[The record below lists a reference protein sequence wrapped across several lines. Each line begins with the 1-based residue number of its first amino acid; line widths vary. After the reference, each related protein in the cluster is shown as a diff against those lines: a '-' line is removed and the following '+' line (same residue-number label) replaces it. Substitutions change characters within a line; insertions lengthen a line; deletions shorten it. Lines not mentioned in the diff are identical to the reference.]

1 MAEVVY
7 PPVIAVAR
15 GLFAALGLRFT
26 ITGTENIPKTGGAVM
41 AINHVGYLD
50 FTFAGLAARPAK
62 RLVRFMAKEEVFR
75 HGVAGPLMRGMKHIP
90 VDREAGSASFRAA
103 LTALKSGE
111 IVGVFPEAT
120 ISQSFEIKDFK
131 SGAVRMARSA
141 GVPILPTIVWGS
153 QRVWTKGRSRR
164 FGYHRTPVHIA
175 VGEPITVPPKADP
188 DAVSAELRERMSA
201 LLHEV
206 QAAYP
211 DQPRGEDD
219 RWWLPARLGG
229 TAPTPEEAA
238 ALDAAEAEERR
249 ARRAARLA
257 AREQAAAPSAAEEQA
272 GDLGGKP
279 GH

>member
-1 MAEVVY
+1 MADVVY

-15 GLFAALGLRFT
+15 GLFAALGLKFT
-26 ITGTENIPKTGGAVM
+26 ITGTEHIPPTGGAVM

-62 RLVRFMAKEEVFR
+62 RLVRFMAKDEVFR
-75 HGVAGPLMRGMKHIP
+75 HSISGPLMRGMKHIP
-90 VDREAGSASFRAA
+90 VDREAGTASFRAA
-103 LTALKSGE
+103 LTALKGGE

-120 ISQSFEIKDFK
+120 ISRSFEIKDFK

-153 QRVWTKGRSRR
+153 QRVWTKGRPRN
-164 FGYHRTPVHIA
+164 FGYSRTPIHIA
-175 VGEPITVPPKADP
+175 VGEPIAVPPKGDP
-188 DAVSAELRERMSA
+188 DAITAELRERMTA
-201 LLHEV
+201 LLHQV

-211 DQPRGEDD
+211 DQPRGDDD

-229 TAPTPEEAA
+229 TAPTPDEAA
-238 ALDAAEAEERR
+238 TLDATDAEERR

-257 AREQAAAPSAAEEQA
+257 AQQDQGGPREQA
-272 GDLGGKP
+272 GDLDGKP

>member
-26 ITGTENIPKTGGAVM
+26 ISGSEHIPPTGGAVM
-41 AINHVGYLD
+41 VINHVGYLD
-50 FTFAGLAARPAK
+50 FTFAGLAARPMK

-75 HGVAGPLMRGMKHIP
+75 HRVSGPLMRGLKHIP

-120 ISQSFEIKDFK
+120 ISRSFELKEFK

-141 GVPILPTIVWGS
+141 GVPLLPTVVWGS
-153 QRVWTKGRSRR
+153 QRVWTKGHPRR
-164 FGYHRTPVHIA
+164 FGRHRTPITIA
-175 VGEPITVPPKADP
+175 VGEPIPVPPKSDP
-188 DAVSAELRERMSA
+188 DAVTAELRERMSE
-201 LLHEV
+201 LLHRV
-206 QAAYP
+206 QESYP
-211 DQPRGEDD
+211 DQPHGEDD

-229 TAPTPEEAA
+229 TAPTPEAAA
-238 ALDAAEAEERR
+238 ALDAEDAEIRR
-249 ARRAARLA
+249 AKRAARLA
-257 AREQAAAPSAAEEQA
+257 ADQRP
-272 GDLGGKP
+272 GDVDEVP

>member
-1 MAEVVY
+1 MSEVVY
-7 PPVIAVAR
+7 PPVIAFAR
-15 GLFAALGLRFT
+15 GVFAALGLKFT
-26 ITGTENIPKTGGAVM
+26 ITGTENIPRTGGAVM

-90 VDREAGSASFRAA
+90 VDRDAGSASFRTA
-103 LTALKSGE
+103 LTALKAEE

-120 ISQSFEIKDFK
+120 ISRSLEIKEFK

-141 GVPILPTIVWGS
+141 GVPLLPTVVWGS
-153 QRVWTKGRSRR
+153 QRVWTKGRPRK
-164 FGYHRTPVHIA
+164 FGYNRTPIHIA
-175 VGEPITVPPKADP
+175 VGEPLIVPPKGDP
-188 DAVSAELRERMSA
+188 EAASVELRERMTA
-201 LLHEV
+201 LLHRV
-206 QAAYP
+206 QEEYP
-211 DQPRGEDD
+211 DAPRGEDD

-238 ALDAAEAEERR
+238 ALDVADAEARR
-249 ARRAARLA
+249 ARRAERLA
-257 AREQAAAPSAAEEQA
+257 GDRADAQEQA
-272 GDLGGKP
+272 GDLDGTP